1 MAPRFS
7 GQNSIFGGV
16 FFVSKSL
23 LGIKEQNELKKKTG
37 NFVMKAS
44 ALCKSIKMSNVASI
58 NSLLSVSVEMRS
70 NTVQLSC
77 LIYYLPDYQ

>member
-1 MAPRFS
+1 MAPRLQDKLIYFVM
-7 GQNSIFGGV
+7 FT
-16 FFVSKSL
+16 FVSKSL